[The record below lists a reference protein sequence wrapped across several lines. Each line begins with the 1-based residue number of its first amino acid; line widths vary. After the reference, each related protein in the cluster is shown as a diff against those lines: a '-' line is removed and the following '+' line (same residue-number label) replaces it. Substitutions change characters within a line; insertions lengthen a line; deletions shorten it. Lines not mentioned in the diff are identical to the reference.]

1 MKKCWGLVV
10 FACFLKTSDEVQS
23 IQRSLNVKIA
33 KSIMQSLE
41 SKPAVN
47 LQGYQMN
54 TSAEQLSDWAPQ
66 ALLEAVNHYPIF
78 KKKIK

>member
-1 MKKCWGLVV
+1 MKKCWGLVL

-23 IQRSLNVKIA
+23 IQRSLNVQIA

-54 TSAEQLSDWAPQ
+54 TSA
-66 ALLEAVNHYPIF
+66 
-78 KKKIK
+78 